1 MWNRL
6 ARVLVL
12 ALTASVLVGC
22 QPDDDERRNYVFGLA
37 RIGDTYRLFAPM
49 CPGDRLLELTISQVS
64 DSSSETV
71 WWEAGGPKEP
81 DSPREFL
88 ILGREDPFR
97 DVTVRVDG
105 DAKRPTSP
113 SLAVAAVHT
122 NRYGGIYHNH
132 GGFQL
137 ASVPSYPATAAVDK
151 IRYTAPGAG
160 DLLSPDAIRRESDCA
175 AGPPEDV
182 KAMPS
187 LQPASSFR
195 SGAAERVEA
204 AMLGPDVLTWMDPAS
219 RTPYHDEDVAAH
231 VCDNGPDS
239 GALVAAFGRAR
250 NWKGRD
256 TVESDDARV
265 VRQFAGA
272 YGAITAAEAID
283 QVNGEFGC
291 KRYTDFVDVYTGV
304 GRVGLPEL
312 PGVDRQLLYCEQGED
327 TADRCTLLL
336 ARGDILSRI
345 TVEAATEAEAERDV
359 RALADDAAEA
369 LTRT

>member
-1 MWNRL
+1 MGNRL
-6 ARVLVL
+6 ATVLVLVL
-12 ALTASVLVGC
+12 AASMTAGC

-49 CPGDRLLELTISQVS
+49 CPGDRLLKVTIGQVS
-64 DSSSETV
+64 DSNSQTL

-81 DSPREFL
+81 DSPGEFL
-88 ILGREDPFR
+88 VLGQDDPFR

-113 SLAVAAVHT
+113 SLAVTAIHT
-122 NRYGGIYHNH
+122 DRYGGIYHNH
-132 GGFQL
+132 GGFRL
-137 ASVPSYPATAAVDK
+137 ASVPSYPATADAGK
-151 IRYTAPGAG
+151 IRYSAPDAG
-160 DLLSPDAIRRESDCA
+160 DLESPATIRQESDCA

-182 KAMPS
+182 KAMPQ

-195 SGAAERVEA
+195 PGAAERVEA
-204 AMLGPDVLTWMDPAS
+204 AMLGPDVITWMDPAGPA
-219 RTPYHDEDVAAH
+219 PYHDEDVAAH
-231 VCDNGPDS
+231 ACDNGPDS

-256 TVESDDARV
+256 ADGSDDYRV

-291 KRYTDFVDVYTGV
+291 DRYTDFVDVYTSV
-304 GRVGLPEL
+304 GRIGLPEL

-327 TADRCTLLL
+327 AADRCTLLL
-336 ARGDILSRI
+336 ARGDVLSRLI
-345 TVEAATEAEAERDV
+345 VEASSEAEAERDV
-359 RALADDAAEA
+359 RALADDAAKA
-369 LTRT
+369 LART